1 MTTFLCCELCH
12 HVPVTAVRSWHCEHM
27 EVSVYSL
34 GCVGWCTGISERE
47 SRARLPRRGQE
58 GPPQLYIP
66 LRCFTFW
73 LSSKEVAK
81 EFLFLLWLAW
91 LTPQKGTLGYSP
103 EIPQSHFGNV
113 VLLSNHLSQC
123 VPIQRGISS
132 IMCWAFYVRG
142 WKTCLCC
149 NPLEFNNS
157 VPAGALYM

>member
-1 MTTFLCCELCH
+1 MTLCH
-12 HVPVTAVRSWHCEHM
+12 HVPMPPCPCNCS
-27 EVSVYSL
+27 EVVAL
-34 GCVGWCTGISERE
+34 WAHGGLCLFPGLCGLVCRHFREGIKSQTSQE
-47 SRARLPRRGQE
+47 GQE
-58 GPPQLYIP
+58 GPPQQYIP

-113 VLLSNHLSQC
+113 ALLSDHLSQC
-123 VPIQRGISS
+123 IPIQRGISS
-132 IMCWAFYVRG
+132 IICWALYVRG